1 MIGVVMVKEVR
12 AVLRDGRLMVMAAVL
27 LVALVAILLDGLAA
41 HQEARAERARITEL
55 TRAQWDHQG
64 AKHPHRAAHFGL
76 YAFAPAMPL
85 APLEPGLRPQL
96 GQALWLEPH
105 KRNVARFAPAL
116 DAPVSTRLSEAT
128 VSFVL
133 VALVPLLIFGM
144 GHHTVTQERESG
156 TLRLLVASGAS
167 PRAVVAGKTLGL
179 LAVLGM
185 LMLPALAVA
194 CGLFLQ
200 GGGSMDGDTAARAG
214 AIVLALMV
222 AYGVFVAIAVLVS
235 LWLPTGRSA
244 LVMLLVAWIALAFV
258 APRFGAVVAEAAVAV
273 PDGARFWRDIARDV
287 QQGLPGDGTA
297 QQRQAA
303 FDASL
308 LRENGVSRM
317 EDLPFGAAA
326 RRRIFRDAYA
336 HRVHTLHFDRLGDAW
351 DRQQAW
357 FRAATAW
364 SPIIALRSA
373 MMAFAGTDLAH
384 QRDFEAQAESYRQAF
399 TLHLDEWDL
408 AARAG
413 VVSFEERY
421 GGDAVW
427 QSIAPFSPRTPRW
440 TDALRAAAPDLWILL
455 AWAAVAIGLLMAS
468 ARKVQP

>member
-1 MIGVVMVKEVR
+1 MIALVMAKEVR

-27 LVALVAILLDGLAA
+27 LVALVAILLDALAA
-41 HQEARAERARITEL
+41 HREARAERERIIEL

-85 APLEPGLRPQL
+85 ATLEPGIGPQL

-105 KRNVARFAPAL
+105 KRNMARFSPSL
-116 DAPVSTRLSEAT
+116 DAPASTRLSEAT

-133 VALVPLLIFGM
+133 VALVPLLIVGM

-167 PRAVVAGKTLGL
+167 AQAVVLGKLLGLMVVLGL
-179 LAVLGM
+179 LAV
-185 LMLPALAVA
+185 PALAGA
-194 CGLFLQ
+194 WWL
-200 GGGSMDGDTAARAG
+200 GGGQSLDGDTAARAV
-214 AIVLALMV
+214 ATVATLMV
-222 AYGVFVAIAVLVS
+222 GYLVFVAIAVLAS

-244 LVMLLVAWIALAFV
+244 LIVLLVAWMAVAFA
-258 APRFGAVVAEAAVAV
+258 APRLGAVVAERAV
-273 PDGARFWRDIARDV
+273 PVADGSQFWRDIARDV
-287 QQGLPGDGTA
+287 EEGLPGDGTA
-297 QQRQAA
+297 LQRQAA
-303 FDASL
+303 FDAAL

-336 HRVHTLHFDRLGDAW
+336 HRVHDLHFDRLWNAW
-351 DRQQAW
+351 ERQQTW

-364 SPIIALRSA
+364 SPVVALRSA

-384 QRDFEAQAESYRQAF
+384 HRAFEVQAESYRKAF
-399 TLHLDEWDL
+399 TLRLDEWDL
-408 AARAG
+408 SARAG

-427 QSIAPFSPRTPRW
+427 QSIAPFRPETPRW
-440 TDALRAAAPDLWILL
+440 TAALRAAAPDLLILL
-455 AWAAVAIGLLMAS
+455 AWATAAVALLLAS
-468 ARKVQP
+468 GRRVRP